1 LGKAEKSF
9 KIVNGNPLNNWVVLG
24 MAVQEEVFFE
34 GGPHSGDL
42 VLNSFIG
49 ATLVGLPLFV
59 GALVRKLWVHYRI
72 TNRRITVIGGWGG
85 KERSDV
91 IYSEIAKVVMVPR
104 GLGVWGDMVL
114 TLKDGSRLEMRAL
127 PRFREIYNYINERI
141 DEKAKQVSGPI
152 GKKRRSAQS

>member
-1 LGKAEKSF
+1 M
-9 KIVNGNPLNNWVVLG
+9 LG
-24 MAVQEEVFFE
+24 MAVQEDVFFE

-42 VLNSFIG
+42 VVNSFIG

-72 TNRRITVIGGWGG
+72 TSRRITVIGGWGG
-85 KERSDV
+85 KERSDI
-91 IYSEIAKVVMVPR
+91 IYSEIAKVVTVPR
-104 GLGVWGDMVL
+104 GLGAWGDMVL

-127 PRFREIYNYINERI
+127 PRFREIYDYINERI

-152 GKKRRSAQS
+152 GKKRRAVRS